1 MSPMATEN
9 CPDFSWHRP
18 CAVLKAD
25 RQLAH
30 ESLIIHVTPGMRGG
44 DSSRGDT
51 ISELVSLKM
60 TVPAGRAG
68 SPPF

>member
-1 MSPMATEN
+1 MATES
-9 CPDFSWHRP
+9 CPDFSWHGP

-25 RQLAH
+25 CQLAH
-30 ESLIIHVTPGMRGG
+30 ESLIIRVTPGMRGG

-60 TVPAGRAG
+60 AVRAGRAG